1 MELANQHQEQERQL
15 NKNRSK
21 KDLKNKFKSSSAIYN
36 NGIKTGEPEDEDDMI
51 AKLDTSDTKHIS
63 DIIQRHIQK
72 EEEDLKDKSGGSKS
86 QCYPMPPDLD
96 NMKQID
102 DNEIDEIIKQ
112 HLIEE
117 EQTSSKKKKG
127 KKGKAKKKQP
137 VKKDSILPKDME
149 EPEDET
155 DEKKEKEE
163 AGEGEDGDDDD
174 DEDDEDEDD
183 IDDETVG
190 KKGAGEQDDPY
201 DYLEDSLSINMKSP
215 KQTLV
220 EHLRLLADIFN
231 SSLDEASEY
240 YDQIFDERAQFM
252 LDFENILKIMT
263 FDETVEYV
271 LPCMQI
277 YSSEQDYLKLKLF
290 QNLEK
295 LFKKLFKAEVFIPK
309 TEIIDIITI
318 NIFPLASRMLMLS
331 EEPVQIEG
339 VEALLNLS
347 KQYIPKQQS

>member
-1 MELANQHQEQERQL
+1 M
-15 NKNRSK
+15 KKKRSK
-21 KDLKNKFKSSSAIYN
+21 GPKKK
-36 NGIKTGEPEDEDDMI
+36 PEVDAERADG
-51 AKLDTSDTKHIS
+51 
-63 DIIQRHIQK
+63 QP
-72 EEEDLKDKSGGSKS
+72 EEEADENTNSGDGD
-86 QCYPMPPDLD
+86 YD
-96 NMKQID
+96 
-102 DNEIDEIIKQ
+102 
-112 HLIEE
+112 EE
-117 EQTSSKKKKG
+117 E
-127 KKGKAKKKQP
+127 
-137 VKKDSILPKDME
+137 E
-149 EPEDET
+149 
-155 DEKKEKEE
+155 
-163 AGEGEDGDDDD
+163 
-174 DEDDEDEDD
+174 
-183 IDDETVG
+183 IDDESEG
-190 KKGAGEQDDPY
+190 SRPKRKDDGDDPY
-201 DYLEDSLSINMKSP
+201 DFLDDSLNLNVKSP
-215 KQTLV
+215 KLTLI

-309 TEIIDIITI
+309 SEIIDIITI

-331 EEPVQIEG
+331 EEPVQVEG

-347 KQYIPKQQS
+347 K

>member
-1 MELANQHQEQERQL
+1 
-15 NKNRSK
+15 
-21 KDLKNKFKSSSAIYN
+21 
-36 NGIKTGEPEDEDDMI
+36 
-51 AKLDTSDTKHIS
+51 
-63 DIIQRHIQK
+63 
-72 EEEDLKDKSGGSKS
+72 
-86 QCYPMPPDLD
+86 
-96 NMKQID
+96 
-102 DNEIDEIIKQ
+102 
-112 HLIEE
+112 
-117 EQTSSKKKKG
+117 
-127 KKGKAKKKQP
+127 
-137 VKKDSILPKDME
+137 
-149 EPEDET
+149 
-155 DEKKEKEE
+155 
-163 AGEGEDGDDDD
+163 
-174 DEDDEDEDD
+174 
-183 IDDETVG
+183 
-190 KKGAGEQDDPY
+190 
-201 DYLEDSLSINMKSP
+201 MKSP
-215 KQTLV
+215 KLTLI

-309 TEIIDIITI
+309 SEIIDIITI

-331 EEPVQIEG
+331 EEPVQVEG

-347 KQYIPKQQS
+347 KQYIPKEQA

>member
-1 MELANQHQEQERQL
+1 
-15 NKNRSK
+15 
-21 KDLKNKFKSSSAIYN
+21 
-36 NGIKTGEPEDEDDMI
+36 
-51 AKLDTSDTKHIS
+51 
-63 DIIQRHIQK
+63 
-72 EEEDLKDKSGGSKS
+72 
-86 QCYPMPPDLD
+86 
-96 NMKQID
+96 
-102 DNEIDEIIKQ
+102 
-112 HLIEE
+112 
-117 EQTSSKKKKG
+117 
-127 KKGKAKKKQP
+127 
-137 VKKDSILPKDME
+137 
-149 EPEDET
+149 
-155 DEKKEKEE
+155 
-163 AGEGEDGDDDD
+163 
-174 DEDDEDEDD
+174 
-183 IDDETVG
+183 
-190 KKGAGEQDDPY
+190 
-201 DYLEDSLSINMKSP
+201 MKSP
-215 KQTLV
+215 KLTLI

-309 TEIIDIITI
+309 SEIIDIITI

-331 EEPVQIEG
+331 EEPVQVEG

-347 KQYIPKQQS
+347 KQYIPKEQAQNLVLKVIQVIMDRISP

>member
-1 MELANQHQEQERQL
+1 M
-15 NKNRSK
+15 
-21 KDLKNKFKSSSAIYN
+21 
-36 NGIKTGEPEDEDDMI
+36 
-51 AKLDTSDTKHIS
+51 
-63 DIIQRHIQK
+63 
-72 EEEDLKDKSGGSKS
+72 
-86 QCYPMPPDLD
+86 
-96 NMKQID
+96 
-102 DNEIDEIIKQ
+102 
-112 HLIEE
+112 IEE
-117 EQTSSKKKKG
+117 ESESKEKLKVKKKRSKG
-127 KKGKAKKKQP
+127 PKRKPEVDAERADGQP
-137 VKKDSILPKDME
+137 E
-149 EPEDET
+149 
-155 DEKKEKEE
+155 EE
-163 AGEGEDGDDDD
+163 ADENTNSG
-174 DEDDEDEDD
+174 DEDYDEEEE
-183 IDDETVG
+183 IDDESEG
-190 KKGAGEQDDPY
+190 SRPRRKDDGDDPY
-201 DYLEDSLSINMKSP
+201 DFLDDSLNLNVKSP
-215 KQTLV
+215 KLTLI

-309 TEIIDIITI
+309 SEIIDIITI

-331 EEPVQIEG
+331 EEPVQVEG

-347 KQYIPKQQS
+347 K